1 MPHLWKCLRLDW
13 MKLWTPRSSG
23 WHPWDGLPT
32 QTIPC
37 ICGWSFKLAELALD
51 SVLAGK
57 LNWPRYLLFLQFFW
71 SLQSSVAI
79 TLYVLL
85 VHWFFFF
92 PWYHF
97 RGLYQFSTSVVFKFY
112 MFIALLIII
121 KRVGEERKGRKI
133 GYMLLLLIYNGCSNV
148 PIVHCQLLTSTTV
161 NCNAMCCW
169 SVETARNES
178 PICFL
183 FPLTLH
189 DCSLGDNC
197 KHRHL
202 VGYGKG

>member
-1 MPHLWKCLRLDW
+1 M
-13 MKLWTPRSSG
+13 
-23 WHPWDGLPT
+23 
-32 QTIPC
+32 
-37 ICGWSFKLAELALD
+37 FKLAELTLD

-57 LNWPRYLLFLQFFW
+57 LNWACYLLFFQFFC
-71 SLQSSVAI
+71 SLQSSMAI
-79 TLYVLL
+79 TLYVFL

-121 KRVGEERKGRKI
+121 KSVGEGRKGRKI
-133 GYMLLLLIYNGCSNV
+133 GYMLLLLIYNGCNNV
-148 PIVHCQLLTSTTV
+148 PIVHYQVLASTTV
-161 NCNAMCCW
+161 TCNAICC
-169 SVETARNES
+169 VATAKIKS
-178 PICFL
+178 QICFL

-197 KHRHL
+197 KQRHL
-202 VGYGKG
+202 VGNGKG